1 MNIILGDAFQKD
13 AGTTGTIDYE
23 IRILLD
29 NIDYTEDVVQEEYKR
44 HADKVFSDGL
54 FRFECSEKSGE
65 KVENPWRIP
74 NPPRLLSCPR
84 KMHRW
89 TKRFCLLQS
98 LLKRFF
104 SDFCEVLV
112 LILGTSVRNIEIHEV
127 REERVNG

>member
-29 NIDYTEDVVQEEYKR
+29 NIDYTEDVVQEKYKR

-65 KVENPWRIP
+65 KVENPWDEMEDTKSAPFIV
-74 NPPRLLSCPR
+74 LSPEDAPMDE
-84 KMHRW
+84 KVLPV
-89 TKRFCLLQS
+89 TESFKTVFQRFL
-98 LLKRFF
+98 
-104 SDFCEVLV
+104 
-112 LILGTSVRNIEIHEV
+112 
-127 REERVNG
+127 

>member
-29 NIDYTEDVVQEEYKR
+29 NIEYKR

-65 KVENPWRIP
+65 KVENPWDEMEDTKSAPFIV
-74 NPPRLLSCPR
+74 LSPEDAPMDE
-84 KMHRW
+84 KVLPV
-89 TKRFCLLQS
+89 TESFKTVFQRFL
-98 LLKRFF
+98 
-104 SDFCEVLV
+104 
-112 LILGTSVRNIEIHEV
+112 
-127 REERVNG
+127 